1 MIIENRGEKM
11 NSTKHAVAI
20 ALFASMRN
28 GAKHYTK
35 ASQTKLRILLA
46 KYHNIQIQKR
56 WLFYCLADME
66 AQGFIRRKTRYYR
79 QPDGTFMQIS
89 SMITFTLPGIK
100 YLVKKRIAGAAGLLK
115 RMLKF
120 LAGEDQRWP
129 KEEDV
134 GPRWTM
140 TEVRANKARFK
151 KLLAA
156 LG

>member
-1 MIIENRGEKM
+1 M

-79 QPDGTFMQIS
+79 KADGTFVQIS

-100 YLVKKRIAGAAGLLK
+100 YLVKKRVAGSLSLLK
-115 RMLKF
+115 RMLKY
-120 LAGEDQRWP
+120 LAGSDERWP
-129 KEEDV
+129 KENDIE
-134 GPRWTM
+134 PRWTP
-140 TEVRANKARFK
+140 EEIGANKRRFTR
-151 KLLAA
+151 LLAGLA
-156 LG
+156 